1 VRGARRSEI
10 LRCSHAAGR
19 GLADVRPED
28 TGTSIYANDAELWV
42 VAWLDVP
49 RLDAGDA
56 QPQLQVGFDLSDP
69 GLEPLVA
76 TWETHGYLLD
86 AWRSW
91 NLGARPHTPAG
102 MAARAFDWLEQ
113 QLQRPAEL
121 AEWRTWRGKST
132 RMWRPSDTGQSIC
145 CDFASWKLQDR
156 RPADSVTRLR

>member
-1 VRGARRSEI
+1 MTAAEWFPGEGRNADDEAFLAE
-10 LRCSHAAGR
+10 LRSHAAGR

-28 TGTSIYANDAELWV
+28 IGTSIYADDAELWV

-86 AWRSW
+86 A
-91 NLGARPHTPAG
+91 
-102 MAARAFDWLEQ
+102 
-113 QLQRPAEL
+113 
-121 AEWRTWRGKST
+121 
-132 RMWRPSDTGQSIC
+132 
-145 CDFASWKLQDR
+145 
-156 RPADSVTRLR
+156 